1 MKSKVFKRATAVII
15 AVMVLISMFT
25 IGISASAATMK
36 YNIDTTKK
44 GSLTLYKYEMADT
57 SQATGEGIG
66 KQTDSTKVPAGA
78 TVLPGVTF
86 KIWKIADL
94 TQYFKPDGIALPTPA
109 QAEAIIAQ
117 NTNTPSYQQVTNGQ
131 GIATFSNLP
140 LGIYYVKEIDGPPQV
155 TSPIAPFV
163 LSIPMT
169 DKTNADEW
177 FYDIYS
183 FPKNQTGYSDIKVK
197 KVDSSNGNVLQN
209 AKFTLYESDNGIN
222 GWTVKQTN
230 LTTAANGIA
239 GINSLPVNKYYR
251 FVETQAPTDAYIL
264 DSTVGYE
271 FYVDATGDM
280 RSYTVTNNTVT
291 LTDPSK
297 ETIENNTVVVP
308 NEMPRIH
315 EYILDKAVEQ
325 SVMVGA
331 STVMQMVPNQYPKG
345 ATEGIDNTANIGDT
359 VHWVIKVD
367 VPKNIGKLSTFTVE
381 DTMGTGLQYVKCSAA
396 TSESANLFP
405 DDDFTVTQSGQ
416 KVTMAFD
423 PEILDE
429 EDMGGKTMVILF
441 DTLLTSAA
449 PLATDIPNDSKLIY
463 TNKVG
468 TDSTHELESEE
479 PTVHTGGLQFRKT
492 DGTNP
497 LQGVEFKI
505 YATENDAKNNTNC
518 IQTGTTNGQ
527 GIVTFTGLKYG
538 SFSTDAA
545 GKAANGVNGG
555 STDYWVAETKT
566 VAGYS
571 LLSAPFRMT
580 VNKTSHLYTNNDD
593 VINNLI
599 PGLPKTGGIGV
610 VAVFAISG
618 AMVAF
623 GVVMLLRRKKTRKD

>member
-1 MKSKVFKRATAVII
+1 MKSTVFRKAVSIVI
-15 AVMVLISMFT
+15 AAMVLVSMLT
-25 IGISASAATMK
+25 LGISASAATMK
-36 YNIDTTKK
+36 YNIDTTRKA
-44 GSLTLYKYEMADT
+44 SLRLYKYEMADT
-57 SQATGEGIG
+57 SAATTAGTGEYS
-66 KQTDSTKVPAGA
+66 DNVNVPAGA

-94 TQYFKPDGIALPTPA
+94 TQYFKPDGVTLPTPA
-109 QAEAIIAQ
+109 QAETIIAK
-117 NTNTPSYQQVTNGQ
+117 NPSTTSFTQVTNTQ
-131 GIATFSNLP
+131 GIAAFTNLP
-140 LGIYYVKEIDGPPQV
+140 LGIYYVKEIDGPAQV

-163 LSIPMT
+163 LSLPLT
-169 DKTNADEW
+169 KKDGSEW
-177 FYDIYS
+177 MYDVYS
-183 FPKNQTGYSDIKVK
+183 FPKNQTSYSDIKVK

-209 AKFTLYESDNGIN
+209 AKFTLYESEDGKTN
-222 GWTVKQTN
+222 WTVKQTN
-230 LTTAANGIA
+230 ITTAANGIA
-239 GINSLPVNKYYR
+239 GINSLPVQKFYR
-251 FVETQAPTDAYIL
+251 FVETQAPSDAYIL

-280 RSYTVTNNTVT
+280 HTYTVNTTTGDVNIAST
-291 LTDPSK
+291 A
-297 ETIENNTVVVP
+297 IENNTVIVP

-315 EYILDKAVEQ
+315 KYILDKAVTGIAGGQ
-325 SVMVGA
+325 A
-331 STVMQMVPNQYPKG
+331 HLAPNDYPG
-345 ATEGIDNTANIGDT
+345 ESHEGIDNTANIGDT

-367 VPKNIGKLSTFTVE
+367 VPNNIGKLTTFTVE
-381 DTMGTGLQYVKCSAA
+381 DTMGTGLQYVTCAA
-396 TSESANLFP
+396 AISRGTNLVP
-405 DDDFTVTQSGQ
+405 GDGFTVSQSGQ

-423 PEILDE
+423 PEILDD

-463 TNKVG
+463 TNNID

-505 YATENDAKNNTNC
+505 YATENDAKNNTNA
-518 IQTGTTNGQ
+518 IQTASTNAQ

-545 GKAANGVNGG
+545 GKAANGVDGG

-566 VAGYS
+566 LAGYS

-593 VINNLI
+593 VINNLL
-599 PGLPKTGGIGV
+599 PNLPKTGGIGV
-610 VAVFAISG
+610 VAMLTISG
-618 AMVAF
+618 AMVVL
-623 GVVMLLRRKKTRKD
+623 GVVMILRRKKTHKD

>member
-1 MKSKVFKRATAVII
+1 MKSTVFRKAVSIVI
-15 AVMVLISMFT
+15 AAMVLVSMLT
-25 IGISASAATMK
+25 LGISASAATMK
-36 YNIDTTKK
+36 YNIDTTRKA
-44 GSLTLYKYEMADT
+44 SLRLYKYEMADT
-57 SQATGEGIG
+57 SAATTAGTGEYS
-66 KQTDSTKVPAGA
+66 DNVNVPAGA

-94 TQYFKPDGIALPTPA
+94 TQYFKPDGVTLPTPA
-109 QAEAIIAQ
+109 QAETIIAQ
-117 NTNTPSYQQVTNGQ
+117 NPSTTSFTQVTNTQ
-131 GIATFSNLP
+131 GIAAFTNLP
-140 LGIYYVKEIDGPPQV
+140 LGIYYVKEIDGPAQV

-163 LSIPMT
+163 LSLPLT
-169 DKTNADEW
+169 KNDGSEW
-177 FYDIYS
+177 MYDVYS
-183 FPKNQTGYSDIKVK
+183 FPKNQTSYSDIKVK

-209 AKFTLYESDNGIN
+209 AKFTLYESEDGMTN
-222 GWTVKQTN
+222 WTVKQTN
-230 LTTAANGIA
+230 ITTAANGVA
-239 GINSLPVNKYYR
+239 GINSLPVQKYYR

-280 RSYTVTNNTVT
+280 RSYTVTSGVVT
-291 LTDPSK
+291 LTDPSE
-297 ETIENNTVVVP
+297 ETIKNNTVIVP

-315 EYILDKAVEQ
+315 KYILDKAVTGIAGGQ
-325 SVMVGA
+325 A
-331 STVMQMVPNQYPKG
+331 HLAPNDYPG
-345 ATEGIDNTANIGDT
+345 ESHEGIDNTANIGDT

-367 VPKNIGKLSTFTVE
+367 VPNNIGKLTTFTVE
-381 DTMGTGLQYVKCSAA
+381 DTMGTGLQYVTCAA
-396 TSESANLFP
+396 AISRGTNLVP
-405 DDDFTVTQSGQ
+405 GDGFTVSQSGQ

-423 PEILDE
+423 PEILDD

-463 TNKVG
+463 TNNVG

-505 YATENDAKNNTNC
+505 YATENDAKNNTNA
-518 IQTGTTNGQ
+518 IQTASTNAQ

-545 GKAANGVNGG
+545 GKAANGVDGG

-566 VAGYS
+566 LAGYS

-593 VINNLI
+593 VINNLL
-599 PGLPKTGGIGV
+599 PNLPKTGGIGV
-610 VAVFAISG
+610 VAMLTISG
-618 AMVAF
+618 AMVVL
-623 GVVMLLRRKKTRKD
+623 GVVMILRRKKTHKD

>member
-1 MKSKVFKRATAVII
+1 MKSTVFRKAVSIVI
-15 AVMVLISMFT
+15 AAMVLVSMLT
-25 IGISASAATMK
+25 LGISASAATMK
-36 YNIDTTKK
+36 YNIDTTRKA
-44 GSLTLYKYEMADT
+44 SLRLYKYEMADT
-57 SQATGEGIG
+57 SAATTAGTGEYS
-66 KQTDSTKVPAGA
+66 DNVNVPAGA

-94 TQYFKPDGIALPTPA
+94 TQYFKPDGVTLPTPA
-109 QAEAIIAQ
+109 QAETIIAQ
-117 NTNTPSYQQVTNGQ
+117 NPSTTSFTQVTNTQ
-131 GIATFSNLP
+131 GIAAFTNLP
-140 LGIYYVKEIDGPPQV
+140 LGIYYVKEIDGPAQV

-163 LSIPMT
+163 LSLPLT
-169 DKTNADEW
+169 KNDGSEW
-177 FYDIYS
+177 MYDVYS
-183 FPKNQTGYSDIKVK
+183 FPKNQTSYSDIKVK

-209 AKFTLYESDNGIN
+209 AKFTLYESEDGMTN
-222 GWTVKQTN
+222 WTVKQTN
-230 LTTAANGIA
+230 ITTAANGVA
-239 GINSLPVNKYYR
+239 GINSLPVQKYYR

-280 RSYTVTNNTVT
+280 RSYTVTSGVVT
-291 LTDPSK
+291 LTDPSE
-297 ETIENNTVVVP
+297 ETIKNNTVIVP

-315 EYILDKAVEQ
+315 KYILDKAVTGIAGGQ
-325 SVMVGA
+325 A
-331 STVMQMVPNQYPKG
+331 HLAPNDYPG
-345 ATEGIDNTANIGDT
+345 ESHEGIDNTANIGDT

-367 VPKNIGKLSTFTVE
+367 VPNNIGKLTTFTVE
-381 DTMGTGLQYVKCSAA
+381 DTMGTGLQYVTCAA
-396 TSESANLFP
+396 AISRGTNLVP
-405 DDDFTVTQSGQ
+405 GDGFTVSQSGQ

-423 PEILDE
+423 PEILDD

-463 TNKVG
+463 TNNID

-497 LQGVEFKI
+497 LEGVEFKI
-505 YATENDAKNNTNC
+505 YATENDAKNNTNA
-518 IQTGTTNGQ
+518 IQTASTNAQ

-545 GKAANGVNGG
+545 GKAANGVDGG

-566 VAGYS
+566 LAGYS

-593 VINNLI
+593 VINNLL
-599 PGLPKTGGIGV
+599 PNLPKTGGIGV
-610 VAVFAISG
+610 VAMLTISG
-618 AMVAF
+618 AMVVL
-623 GVVMLLRRKKTRKD
+623 GVVMILRRKKTHKD

>member
-1 MKSKVFKRATAVII
+1 MKSTVFRKAVSIVI
-15 AVMVLISMFT
+15 AAMVLVSMLT
-25 IGISASAATMK
+25 LGISASAATMK
-36 YNIDTTKK
+36 YNIDTTRKA
-44 GSLTLYKYEMADT
+44 SLRLYKYEMADT
-57 SQATGEGIG
+57 SAATTAGTGEYS
-66 KQTDSTKVPAGA
+66 DNVNVPAGA

-94 TQYFKPDGIALPTPA
+94 TQYFKPDGVTLPTPA
-109 QAEAIIAQ
+109 QAETIIAQ
-117 NTNTPSYQQVTNGQ
+117 NPSTTSFTQVTNTQ
-131 GIATFSNLP
+131 GIAAFTNLP
-140 LGIYYVKEIDGPPQV
+140 LGIYYVKEIDGPAQV

-163 LSIPMT
+163 LSLPLT
-169 DKTNADEW
+169 KKDGSEW
-177 FYDIYS
+177 MYDVYS
-183 FPKNQTGYSDIKVK
+183 FPKNQTSYSDIKVK

-209 AKFTLYESDNGIN
+209 AKFTLYESEDGKTN
-222 GWTVKQTN
+222 WTVKQTN
-230 LTTAANGIA
+230 ITTAANGIA
-239 GINSLPVNKYYR
+239 GINSLPVQKFYR
-251 FVETQAPTDAYIL
+251 FVETQAPSDAYIL

-280 RSYTVTNNTVT
+280 HTYTVNTTTGDVNIAST
-291 LTDPSK
+291 A
-297 ETIENNTVVVP
+297 IENNTVIVP

-315 EYILDKAVEQ
+315 KYILDKAVTGIAGGQ
-325 SVMVGA
+325 A
-331 STVMQMVPNQYPKG
+331 HLAPNDYPG
-345 ATEGIDNTANIGDT
+345 ESHEGIDNTANIGDT

-367 VPKNIGKLSTFTVE
+367 VPNNIGKLTTFTVE
-381 DTMGTGLQYVKCSAA
+381 DTMGTGLQYVTCAA
-396 TSESANLFP
+396 AISRGTNLVP
-405 DDDFTVTQSGQ
+405 GDGFTVSQSGQ

-423 PEILDE
+423 PEILDD

-463 TNKVG
+463 TNNID

-505 YATENDAKNNTNC
+505 YATENDAKNNTNA
-518 IQTGTTNGQ
+518 IQTASTNAQ

-545 GKAANGVNGG
+545 GKAANGVDGG

-566 VAGYS
+566 LAGYS

-593 VINNLI
+593 VINNLL

-610 VAVFAISG
+610 VAMFTISG
-618 AMVAF
+618 AMVVL
-623 GVVMLLRRKKTRKD
+623 GVVMLLRRKKTHKD

>member
-1 MKSKVFKRATAVII
+1 MKSTVFRKAVSIVI
-15 AVMVLISMFT
+15 AAMVLVSMLT
-25 IGISASAATMK
+25 LGISASAATMK
-36 YNIDTTKK
+36 YNIDTTRKA
-44 GSLTLYKYEMADT
+44 SLRLYKYEMADT
-57 SQATGEGIG
+57 SAATTAGTGEYS
-66 KQTDSTKVPAGA
+66 DNVNVPAGA

-94 TQYFKPDGIALPTPA
+94 TQYFKPDGVTLPTPA
-109 QAEAIIAQ
+109 QAETIIAQ
-117 NTNTPSYQQVTNGQ
+117 NPSTTSFTQVTNAQ
-131 GIATFSNLP
+131 GIAAFTNLP
-140 LGIYYVKEIDGPPQV
+140 LGIYYVKEIDGPAQV

-163 LSIPMT
+163 LSLPLT
-169 DKTNADEW
+169 KNDGSEW
-177 FYDIYS
+177 MYDVYS
-183 FPKNQTGYSDIKVK
+183 FPKNQTSYSDIKVK

-209 AKFTLYESDNGIN
+209 AKFTLYESEDGKTN
-222 GWTVKQTN
+222 WTVNQTN
-230 LTTAANGIA
+230 ITTAANGIA
-239 GINSLPVNKYYR
+239 GINSLPVQKFYR
-251 FVETQAPTDAYIL
+251 FVETQAPSDAYIL

-280 RSYTVTNNTVT
+280 HTYTVDTTTGDVT
-291 LTDPSK
+291 IADA
-297 ETIENNTVVVP
+297 TIENNTVVVP

-315 EYILDKAVEQ
+315 KYILDKAVTGIAGGQ
-325 SVMVGA
+325 A
-331 STVMQMVPNQYPKG
+331 HLAPNDYPG
-345 ATEGIDNTANIGDT
+345 ESHEGIDNTANIGDT

-367 VPKNIGKLSTFTVE
+367 VPNNIGKLTTFTVE
-381 DTMGTGLQYVKCSAA
+381 DTMGTGLQYVTCAA
-396 TSESANLFP
+396 AISRGTNLVP
-405 DDDFTVTQSGQ
+405 GDGFTVSQSGQ

-423 PEILDE
+423 PEILDD

-463 TNKVG
+463 TNNVG

-505 YATENDAKNNTNC
+505 YATENDAKNNTNA
-518 IQTGTTNGQ
+518 IQTASTNAQ

-545 GKAANGVNGG
+545 GKAANGVDGG

-566 VAGYS
+566 LAGYS

-593 VINNLI
+593 VINNLL
-599 PGLPKTGGIGV
+599 PNLPKTGGIGV
-610 VAVFAISG
+610 VAMLTISG
-618 AMVAF
+618 AMVVL
-623 GVVMLLRRKKTRKD
+623 GVVMILRRKKTHKD

>member
-1 MKSKVFKRATAVII
+1 MKSTVFRKAVSIVI
-15 AVMVLISMFT
+15 AAMVLVSMLT
-25 IGISASAATMK
+25 LGISASAATMK
-36 YNIDTTKK
+36 YNIDTTRKA
-44 GSLTLYKYEMADT
+44 SLRLYKYEMADT
-57 SQATGEGIG
+57 SAATTAGTGEYS
-66 KQTDSTKVPAGA
+66 DNVNVPAGA

-94 TQYFKPDGIALPTPA
+94 TQYFKPDGVTLPTPA
-109 QAEAIIAQ
+109 QAETIIAQ
-117 NTNTPSYQQVTNGQ
+117 NPSTTSFTQVTNTQ
-131 GIATFSNLP
+131 GIAAFTNLP
-140 LGIYYVKEIDGPPQV
+140 LGIYYVKEIDGPAQV

-163 LSIPMT
+163 LSLPLT
-169 DKTNADEW
+169 KKDGSEW
-177 FYDIYS
+177 MYDVYS
-183 FPKNQTGYSDIKVK
+183 FPKNQTSYSDIKVK

-209 AKFTLYESDNGIN
+209 AKFTLYESEDGKTN
-222 GWTVKQTN
+222 WTVKQTN
-230 LTTAANGIA
+230 ITTAANGIA
-239 GINSLPVNKYYR
+239 GINSLPVQKFYR
-251 FVETQAPTDAYIL
+251 FVETQAPSDAYIL

-280 RSYTVTNNTVT
+280 HTYTVNTTTGDVNIAST
-291 LTDPSK
+291 A
-297 ETIENNTVVVP
+297 IENNTVIVP

-315 EYILDKAVEQ
+315 KYILDKAVTGIAGGQ
-325 SVMVGA
+325 A
-331 STVMQMVPNQYPKG
+331 HLAPNDYPG
-345 ATEGIDNTANIGDT
+345 ESHEGIDNTANIGDT

-367 VPKNIGKLSTFTVE
+367 VPNNIGKLTTFTVE
-381 DTMGTGLQYVKCSAA
+381 DTMGTGLQYVTCAA
-396 TSESANLFP
+396 AISRGTNLVP
-405 DDDFTVTQSGQ
+405 GDGFTVSQSGQ

-423 PEILDE
+423 PEILDD

-463 TNKVG
+463 TNNVG

-505 YATENDAKNNTNC
+505 YATENDAKNNTNA
-518 IQTGTTNGQ
+518 IQTASTNAQ

-545 GKAANGVNGG
+545 GKAANGVDGG

-566 VAGYS
+566 LAGYS

-593 VINNLI
+593 VINNLL
-599 PGLPKTGGIGV
+599 PNLPKTGGIGV
-610 VAVFAISG
+610 VAMFTISG
-618 AMVAF
+618 AMVVL
-623 GVVMLLRRKKTRKD
+623 GVVMLLRRKKTHKD

>member
-1 MKSKVFKRATAVII
+1 MKSTVFRKAVSIVI
-15 AVMVLISMFT
+15 AAMVLVSMLT
-25 IGISASAATMK
+25 LGISASAATMK
-36 YNIDTTKK
+36 YNIDTTRKA
-44 GSLTLYKYEMADT
+44 SLRLYKYEMADT
-57 SQATGEGIG
+57 SAATTAGTGEYS
-66 KQTDSTKVPAGA
+66 DNVNVPAGA

-94 TQYFKPDGIALPTPA
+94 TQYFKPDGVTLPTPA
-109 QAEAIIAQ
+109 QAETIIAK
-117 NTNTPSYQQVTNGQ
+117 NPSTTSFTQVTNTQ
-131 GIATFSNLP
+131 GIAAFTNLP
-140 LGIYYVKEIDGPPQV
+140 LGIYYVKEIDGPAQV

-163 LSIPMT
+163 LSLPLT
-169 DKTNADEW
+169 KNDGSEW
-177 FYDIYS
+177 MYDVYS
-183 FPKNQTGYSDIKVK
+183 FPKNQTSYSDIKVK

-209 AKFTLYESDNGIN
+209 AKFTLYESEDGKTN
-222 GWTVKQTN
+222 WTVKQTN
-230 LTTAANGIA
+230 ITTAANGIA
-239 GINSLPVNKYYR
+239 GINSLPVQKFYR
-251 FVETQAPTDAYIL
+251 FVETQAPSDAYIL

-280 RSYTVTNNTVT
+280 HTYTVNTTTGDVNIAST
-291 LTDPSK
+291 A
-297 ETIENNTVVVP
+297 IENNTVIVP

-315 EYILDKAVEQ
+315 KYILDKAVTGIAGGQ
-325 SVMVGA
+325 A
-331 STVMQMVPNQYPKG
+331 HLAPNDYPG
-345 ATEGIDNTANIGDT
+345 ESHEGIDNTANIGDT

-367 VPKNIGKLSTFTVE
+367 VPNNIGKLTTFTVE
-381 DTMGTGLQYVKCSAA
+381 DTMGTGLQYVTCAA
-396 TSESANLFP
+396 AISRGTNLVP
-405 DDDFTVTQSGQ
+405 GDGFTVTQSGQ

-423 PEILDE
+423 PEILDD

-463 TNKVG
+463 TNNVG

-505 YATENDAKNNTNC
+505 YATENDAKNNTNV
-518 IQTGTTNGQ
+518 IQTASTNAQ

-545 GKAANGVNGG
+545 GKAANGVDGG

-566 VAGYS
+566 LAGYS

-593 VINNLI
+593 VINNLL
-599 PGLPKTGGIGV
+599 PGLPRTGGIGV
-610 VAVFAISG
+610 VAMFTISG
-618 AMVAF
+618 AMVVL
-623 GVVMLLRRKKTRKD
+623 GVVMLLRRKKTHKD

>member
-1 MKSKVFKRATAVII
+1 MKSTVFRKAVSIVI
-15 AVMVLISMFT
+15 AAMVLVSMLT
-25 IGISASAATMK
+25 LGISASAATMK
-36 YNIDTTKK
+36 YNIDTTRKA
-44 GSLTLYKYEMADT
+44 SLRLYKYEMADT
-57 SQATGEGIG
+57 SAATTAGTGEYS
-66 KQTDSTKVPAGA
+66 DNVNVPAGA

-94 TQYFKPDGIALPTPA
+94 TQYFKPDGVTLPTPA
-109 QAEAIIAQ
+109 QAETIIAK
-117 NTNTPSYQQVTNGQ
+117 NPSTTSFTQVTNTQ
-131 GIATFSNLP
+131 GIAAFTNLP
-140 LGIYYVKEIDGPPQV
+140 LGIYYVKEIDGPAQV

-163 LSIPMT
+163 LSLPLT
-169 DKTNADEW
+169 KKDGSEW
-177 FYDIYS
+177 MYDVYS
-183 FPKNQTGYSDIKVK
+183 FPKNQTSYSDIKVK

-209 AKFTLYESDNGIN
+209 AKFTLYESEDGKTN
-222 GWTVKQTN
+222 WTVKQTN
-230 LTTAANGIA
+230 ITTAANGIA
-239 GINSLPVNKYYR
+239 GINSLPVQKFYR
-251 FVETQAPTDAYIL
+251 FVETQAPSDAYIL

-280 RSYTVTNNTVT
+280 HTYTVNTTTGDVNIAST
-291 LTDPSK
+291 A
-297 ETIENNTVVVP
+297 IENNTVIVP

-315 EYILDKAVEQ
+315 KYILDKAVTGIAGGQ
-325 SVMVGA
+325 A
-331 STVMQMVPNQYPKG
+331 HLAPNDYPG
-345 ATEGIDNTANIGDT
+345 ESHEGIDNTANIGDT

-367 VPKNIGKLSTFTVE
+367 VPNNIGKLTTFTVE
-381 DTMGTGLQYVKCSAA
+381 DTMGTGLQYVTCAA
-396 TSESANLFP
+396 AISRGTNLVP
-405 DDDFTVTQSGQ
+405 GDGFTVSQSGQ

-423 PEILDE
+423 PEILDD

-449 PLATDIPNDSKLIY
+449 PLATDIPNESKLIY
-463 TNKVG
+463 TNNVG

-505 YATENDAKNNTNC
+505 YATENDAKNNTNA
-518 IQTGTTNGQ
+518 IQTASTNAQ

-545 GKAANGVNGG
+545 GKAANGVDGG

-566 VAGYS
+566 LAGYS

-593 VINNLI
+593 VINNLL
-599 PGLPKTGGIGV
+599 PNLPKTGGIGV
-610 VAVFAISG
+610 VAMLTISG
-618 AMVAF
+618 AMVVL
-623 GVVMLLRRKKTRKD
+623 GVVMILRRKKTHKD

>member
-1 MKSKVFKRATAVII
+1 MKSKVFKRAI
-15 AVMVLISMFT
+15 AVVIAAMVLASMFT

-36 YNIDTTKK
+36 YNIDTTKT
-44 GSLTLYKYEMADT
+44 GSLTLYKYEMDDVSTAPDT
-57 SQATGEGIG
+57 AIG

-94 TQYFKPDGIALPTPA
+94 TQYFKPDGASLPTVS
-109 QAEAIIAQ
+109 QAEGIISQ
-117 NTNTPSYQQVTNGQ
+117 NSNTPSYQQVTNAQ
-131 GIATFSNLP
+131 GMATFSNLP

-155 TSPIAPFV
+155 TSPVAPFV

-177 FYDIYS
+177 FYDVYA
-183 FPKNQTGYSDIKVK
+183 FPKNQTAYSDIRIK
-197 KVDSSNGNVLQN
+197 KVDASNNNVLGG

-230 LTTAANGIA
+230 ITTAANGIA
-239 GINSLPVNKYYR
+239 GINSVASQKYYR
-251 FVETQAPTDAYIL
+251 FVETQAPSDAYIL
-264 DSTVGYE
+264 DSTVTYD

-280 RSYTVTNNTVT
+280 FTYTVNGNTVNLSSTAISENT
-291 LTDPSK
+291 L
-297 ETIENNTVVVP
+297 VVS
-308 NEMPRIH
+308 NEMPKIH
-315 EYILDKAVEQ
+315 KYILDKAV
-325 SVMVGA
+325 VAGVGGQ
-331 STVMQMVPNQYPKG
+331 VYLNPNAYPNG
-345 ATEGIDNTANIGDT
+345 AHEGIDNTANIGDT

-367 VPKNIGKLSTFTVE
+367 VPTNIGKLSTFTVE
-381 DTMGTGLQYVKCSAA
+381 DTMGTGLQYVTCAAA
-396 TSESANLFP
+396 TSESSNLFP
-405 DDDFTVTQSGQ
+405 GEDFTVTQSGQ
-416 KVTMAFD
+416 KVTMTFD
-423 PEILDE
+423 TEILDE

-518 IQTGTTNGQ
+518 IQTATTNAQ

-538 SFSTDAA
+538 SFSTDAN

-580 VNKTSHLYTNNDD
+580 VDKDSHLYTNNDD

-599 PGLPKTGGIGV
+599 PNLPKTGGIGV
-610 VAVFAISG
+610 TALFVISG
-618 AMVAF
+618 GMVAF

>member
-1 MKSKVFKRATAVII
+1 MKSKVFKRAI
-15 AVMVLISMFT
+15 AVVIAAMVLASMFT

-36 YNIDTTKK
+36 YNIDTTKT
-44 GSLTLYKYEMADT
+44 GSLTLYKYEMDDVSTAPDT
-57 SQATGEGIG
+57 AIG

-94 TQYFKPDGIALPTPA
+94 TQYFKPDGASLPTVS
-109 QAEAIIAQ
+109 QAEGIISQ
-117 NTNTPSYQQVTNGQ
+117 NSNTPSYQQVTNAQ
-131 GIATFSNLP
+131 GMATFSNLP

-155 TSPIAPFV
+155 TSPVAPFV

-177 FYDIYS
+177 FYDVYA
-183 FPKNQTGYSDIKVK
+183 FPKNQTAYSDIRLK
-197 KVDSSNGNVLQN
+197 KIDAANNNVLGG

-230 LTTAANGIA
+230 ITTAANGIA
-239 GINSLPVNKYYR
+239 GINSLASQKYYR
-251 FVETQAPTDAYIL
+251 FVETQASDASYIL
-264 DSTVGYE
+264 DDTVSYD
-271 FYVDATGDM
+271 FYIDATGDM
-280 RSYTVTNNTVT
+280 FTYTVNNNTVNLSNT
-291 LTDPSK
+291 AV
-297 ETIENNTVVVP
+297 ENNTLVVS
-308 NEMPRIH
+308 NEKPQIH
-315 EYILDKAVEQ
+315 KYILDKAVEQ
-325 SVMVGA
+325 SVMVGG
-331 STVMQMVPNQYPKG
+331 SSVMQMVPNQYPKG

-367 VPKNIGKLSTFTVE
+367 VPTNIGKLSTFTVE

-429 EDMGGKTMVILF
+429 EDMGGETMVILF

-463 TNKVG
+463 TNHVN
-468 TDSTHELESEE
+468 TESTHELESEE
-479 PTVHTGGLQFRKT
+479 PTVHTGGYQFRKT
-492 DGTNP
+492 DGTSP
-497 LQGVEFKI
+497 IDGAEFKI
-505 YATENDAKNNTNC
+505 YASENDAKNNTNP
-518 IQTGTTNGQ
+518 IATATSNAQ

-545 GKAANGVNGG
+545 GKAANGVANG
-555 STDYWVAETKT
+555 STNYWIAETKT
-566 VAGYS
+566 KAGYS
-571 LLSAPFRMT
+571 LLSAPFMVT
-580 VNKTSHLYTNNDD
+580 VDSTSHLYTNNDD

-599 PGLPKTGGIGV
+599 PNLPKTGGIGTT
-610 VAVFAISG
+610 AIFVIAGS
-618 AMVAF
+618 MVIL
-623 GVVMLLRRKKTRKD
+623 GVVMLIRRKKTRKD

>member
-1 MKSKVFKRATAVII
+1 MKSTVFRKAVSIVI
-15 AVMVLISMFT
+15 AAMVLVSMLT
-25 IGISASAATMK
+25 LGISASAATMK
-36 YNIDTTKK
+36 YNIDTTRKA
-44 GSLTLYKYEMADT
+44 SLRLYKYEMADT
-57 SQATGEGIG
+57 SAATTAGTGEYS
-66 KQTDSTKVPAGA
+66 DNVNVPAGA

-94 TQYFKPDGIALPTPA
+94 TQYFKPDGVTLPTPA
-109 QAEAIIAQ
+109 QAETIIAK
-117 NTNTPSYQQVTNGQ
+117 NPSTTSFTQVTNTQ
-131 GIATFSNLP
+131 GIAAFTNLP
-140 LGIYYVKEIDGPPQV
+140 LGIYYVKEIDGPAQV

-163 LSIPMT
+163 LSLPLT
-169 DKTNADEW
+169 KNDGSEW
-177 FYDIYS
+177 MYDVYS
-183 FPKNQTGYSDIKVK
+183 FPKNQTSYSDIKVK

-209 AKFTLYESDNGIN
+209 AKFTLYESEDGMTN
-222 GWTVKQTN
+222 WTVKQTN
-230 LTTAANGIA
+230 ITTAANGVA
-239 GINSLPVNKYYR
+239 GINSLPVQKYYR

-280 RSYTVTNNTVT
+280 RSYTVTSGVVT
-291 LTDPSK
+291 LTDPSE
-297 ETIENNTVVVP
+297 ETIKNNTVIVP

-315 EYILDKAVEQ
+315 KYILDKAVTGIAGGQ
-325 SVMVGA
+325 A
-331 STVMQMVPNQYPKG
+331 HLAPNDYPG
-345 ATEGIDNTANIGDT
+345 ESHEGIDNTANIGDT

-367 VPKNIGKLSTFTVE
+367 VPNNIGKLTTFTVE
-381 DTMGTGLQYVKCSAA
+381 DTMGTGLQYVTCAA
-396 TSESANLFP
+396 AISRGTNLVP
-405 DDDFTVTQSGQ
+405 GDGFTVSQSGQ

-423 PEILDE
+423 PEILDD

-463 TNKVG
+463 TNNVG

-505 YATENDAKNNTNC
+505 YATENDAKNNTNA
-518 IQTGTTNGQ
+518 IQTASTNAQ

-545 GKAANGVNGG
+545 GKAANGVDGG

-566 VAGYS
+566 LAGYS

-593 VINNLI
+593 VINNLL
-599 PGLPKTGGIGV
+599 PNLPKTGGIGV
-610 VAVFAISG
+610 VAMLTISG
-618 AMVAF
+618 AMVVL
-623 GVVMLLRRKKTRKD
+623 GVVMILRRKKTHKD

>member
-1 MKSKVFKRATAVII
+1 MKSTVFRKAVSIVI
-15 AVMVLISMFT
+15 AAMVLVSMLT
-25 IGISASAATMK
+25 LGISASAATMK
-36 YNIDTTKK
+36 YNIDTTRKA
-44 GSLTLYKYEMADT
+44 SLRLYKYEMADT
-57 SQATGEGIG
+57 SAATTAGTGEYS
-66 KQTDSTKVPAGA
+66 DNVNVPAGA

-94 TQYFKPDGIALPTPA
+94 TQYFKPDGVTLPTPA
-109 QAEAIIAQ
+109 QAETIIAQ
-117 NTNTPSYQQVTNGQ
+117 NPSTTSFTQVTNTQ
-131 GIATFSNLP
+131 GIAAFTNLP
-140 LGIYYVKEIDGPPQV
+140 LGIYYVKEIDGPAQV

-163 LSIPMT
+163 LSLPLT
-169 DKTNADEW
+169 KNDGSEW
-177 FYDIYS
+177 MYDVYS
-183 FPKNQTGYSDIKVK
+183 FPKNQTSYSDIKVK

-209 AKFTLYESDNGIN
+209 AKFTLYESEDGMTN
-222 GWTVKQTN
+222 WTVKQTN
-230 LTTAANGIA
+230 ITTAANGVA
-239 GINSLPVNKYYR
+239 GINSLPVQKYYR

-280 RSYTVTNNTVT
+280 RSYTVTSGVVT
-291 LTDPSK
+291 LTDPSE
-297 ETIENNTVVVP
+297 ETIKNNTVIVP

-315 EYILDKAVEQ
+315 KYILDKAVTGIAGGQ
-325 SVMVGA
+325 A
-331 STVMQMVPNQYPKG
+331 HLAPNDYPG
-345 ATEGIDNTANIGDT
+345 ESHEGIDNTANIGDT

-367 VPKNIGKLSTFTVE
+367 VPNNIGKLTTFTVE
-381 DTMGTGLQYVKCSAA
+381 DTMGTGLQYVTCAA
-396 TSESANLFP
+396 AISRGTNLVP
-405 DDDFTVTQSGQ
+405 GDGFTVSQSGQ

-423 PEILDE
+423 PEILDD

-463 TNKVG
+463 TNNID

-505 YATENDAKNNTNC
+505 YATENDAKNNTNA
-518 IQTGTTNGQ
+518 IQTASTNAQ

-545 GKAANGVNGG
+545 GKAANGVDGG

-566 VAGYS
+566 LAGYS

-593 VINNLI
+593 VINNLL
-599 PGLPKTGGIGV
+599 PNLPKTGGIGV
-610 VAVFAISG
+610 VAMLTISG
-618 AMVAF
+618 AMVVL
-623 GVVMLLRRKKTRKD
+623 GVVMILRRKKTHKD

>member
-1 MKSKVFKRATAVII
+1 MKSTVFRKAVSIVI
-15 AVMVLISMFT
+15 AAMVLVSMLT
-25 IGISASAATMK
+25 LGISASAATMK
-36 YNIDTTKK
+36 YNIDTTRKA
-44 GSLTLYKYEMADT
+44 SLRLYKYEMADT
-57 SQATGEGIG
+57 SAATTAGTGEYS
-66 KQTDSTKVPAGA
+66 DNVNVPAGA

-94 TQYFKPDGIALPTPA
+94 TQYFKPDGVTLPTPA
-109 QAEAIIAQ
+109 QAETIIAK
-117 NTNTPSYQQVTNGQ
+117 NPSTTSFTQVTNTQ
-131 GIATFSNLP
+131 GIAAFTNLP
-140 LGIYYVKEIDGPPQV
+140 LGIYYVKEIDGPAQV

-163 LSIPMT
+163 LSLPLT
-169 DKTNADEW
+169 KKDGSEW
-177 FYDIYS
+177 MYDVYS
-183 FPKNQTGYSDIKVK
+183 FPKNQTSYSDIKVK

-209 AKFTLYESDNGIN
+209 AKFTLYESEDGKTN
-222 GWTVKQTN
+222 WTVKQTN
-230 LTTAANGIA
+230 ITTAANGIA
-239 GINSLPVNKYYR
+239 GINSLPVQKFYR
-251 FVETQAPTDAYIL
+251 FVETQAPSDAYIL

-280 RSYTVTNNTVT
+280 HTYTVNTTTGDVNIAST
-291 LTDPSK
+291 A
-297 ETIENNTVVVP
+297 IENNTVIVP

-315 EYILDKAVEQ
+315 KYILDKAVTGIAGGQ
-325 SVMVGA
+325 A
-331 STVMQMVPNQYPKG
+331 HLAPNDYPG
-345 ATEGIDNTANIGDT
+345 ESHEGIDNTANIGDT

-367 VPKNIGKLSTFTVE
+367 VPNNIGKLTTFTVE
-381 DTMGTGLQYVKCSAA
+381 DTMGTGLQYVTCAA
-396 TSESANLFP
+396 AISRGTNLVP
-405 DDDFTVTQSGQ
+405 GDGFTVSQSGQ

-423 PEILDE
+423 PEILDD

-463 TNKVG
+463 TNNVG

-505 YATENDAKNNTNC
+505 YATENDAKNNTNA
-518 IQTGTTNGQ
+518 IQTASTNAQ

-545 GKAANGVNGG
+545 GKAANGVDGG

-566 VAGYS
+566 LAGYS

-593 VINNLI
+593 VINNLL
-599 PGLPKTGGIGV
+599 PNLPKTGGIGV
-610 VAVFAISG
+610 VAMLTISG
-618 AMVAF
+618 AMVVL
-623 GVVMLLRRKKTRKD
+623 GVVMILRRKKTHKD

>member
-1 MKSKVFKRATAVII
+1 MKSTVFRKAVSIVI
-15 AVMVLISMFT
+15 AAMVLVSMLT
-25 IGISASAATMK
+25 LGISASAATMK
-36 YNIDTTKK
+36 YNIDTTRKA
-44 GSLTLYKYEMADT
+44 SLRLYKYEMADT
-57 SQATGEGIG
+57 SAATTAGTGEYS
-66 KQTDSTKVPAGA
+66 DNVNVPAGA

-94 TQYFKPDGIALPTPA
+94 TQYFKPDGVTLPTPA
-109 QAEAIIAQ
+109 QAETIIAK
-117 NTNTPSYQQVTNGQ
+117 NPSTTSFTQVTNTQ
-131 GIATFSNLP
+131 GIAAFTNLP
-140 LGIYYVKEIDGPPQV
+140 LGIYYVKEIDGPAQV

-163 LSIPMT
+163 LSLPLT
-169 DKTNADEW
+169 KNDGSEW
-177 FYDIYS
+177 MYDVYS
-183 FPKNQTGYSDIKVK
+183 FPKNQTSYSDIKVK

-209 AKFTLYESDNGIN
+209 AKFTLYELEDGMTN
-222 GWTVKQTN
+222 WTVKQTN
-230 LTTAANGIA
+230 ITTAANGVA
-239 GINSLPVNKYYR
+239 GINSLPVQKYYR

-280 RSYTVTNNTVT
+280 RSYTVTSGVVT
-291 LTDPSK
+291 LTDPSE
-297 ETIENNTVVVP
+297 ETIKNNTVIVP

-315 EYILDKAVEQ
+315 KYILDKAVTGIAGGQ
-325 SVMVGA
+325 A
-331 STVMQMVPNQYPKG
+331 HLAPNDYPG
-345 ATEGIDNTANIGDT
+345 ESHEGIDNTANIGDT

-367 VPKNIGKLSTFTVE
+367 VPNNIGKLTTFTVE
-381 DTMGTGLQYVKCSAA
+381 DTMGTGLQYVTCAA
-396 TSESANLFP
+396 AISRGTNLVP
-405 DDDFTVTQSGQ
+405 GDGFTVSQSGQ

-423 PEILDE
+423 PEILDD

-463 TNKVG
+463 TNNVG

-505 YATENDAKNNTNC
+505 YATENDAKNNTNA
-518 IQTGTTNGQ
+518 IQTASTNAQ

-545 GKAANGVNGG
+545 GKAANGVDGG

-566 VAGYS
+566 LAGYS

-593 VINNLI
+593 VINNLL
-599 PGLPKTGGIGV
+599 PNLPKTGGIGV
-610 VAVFAISG
+610 VAMLTISG
-618 AMVAF
+618 AMVVL
-623 GVVMLLRRKKTRKD
+623 GVVMILRRKKTHKD

>member
-1 MKSKVFKRATAVII
+1 MKSTVFRKAVSIVI
-15 AVMVLISMFT
+15 AAMVLVSMLT
-25 IGISASAATMK
+25 LGISASAATMK
-36 YNIDTTKK
+36 YNIDTTRKA
-44 GSLTLYKYEMADT
+44 SLRLYKYEMADT
-57 SQATGEGIG
+57 SAATTAGTGEYS
-66 KQTDSTKVPAGA
+66 DNVNVPAGA

-94 TQYFKPDGIALPTPA
+94 TQYFKPDGVTLPTPA
-109 QAEAIIAQ
+109 QAETIIAQ
-117 NTNTPSYQQVTNGQ
+117 NPSTTSFTQVTNTQ
-131 GIATFSNLP
+131 GIAAFTNLP
-140 LGIYYVKEIDGPPQV
+140 LGIYYVKEIDGPAQV

-163 LSIPMT
+163 LSLPLT
-169 DKTNADEW
+169 KNDGSEW
-177 FYDIYS
+177 MYDVYS
-183 FPKNQTGYSDIKVK
+183 FPKNQTSYSDIKVK

-209 AKFTLYESDNGIN
+209 AKFTLYESEDGMTN
-222 GWTVKQTN
+222 WTVKQTN
-230 LTTAANGIA
+230 ITTAANGVA
-239 GINSLPVNKYYR
+239 GINSLPVQKYYR

-280 RSYTVTNNTVT
+280 RSYTVTSGVVT
-291 LTDPSK
+291 LTDPSE
-297 ETIENNTVVVP
+297 ETIKNNTVIVP

-315 EYILDKAVEQ
+315 KYILDKAVTGIAGGQ
-325 SVMVGA
+325 A
-331 STVMQMVPNQYPKG
+331 HLAPNDYPG
-345 ATEGIDNTANIGDT
+345 ESHEGIDNTANIGDT

-367 VPKNIGKLSTFTVE
+367 VPNNIGKLTTFTVE
-381 DTMGTGLQYVKCSAA
+381 DTMGTGLQYVTCAA
-396 TSESANLFP
+396 AISKGTNLVP
-405 DDDFTVTQSGQ
+405 GDGFTVSQSGQ

-423 PEILDE
+423 PEILDD

-463 TNKVG
+463 TNNVG

-505 YATENDAKNNTNC
+505 YATENDAKNNTNA
-518 IQTGTTNGQ
+518 IQTASTNAQ

-545 GKAANGVNGG
+545 GKAANGVDGG

-566 VAGYS
+566 LAGYS

-593 VINNLI
+593 VINNLL
-599 PGLPKTGGIGV
+599 PNLPKTGGIGV
-610 VAVFAISG
+610 VAMLTISG
-618 AMVAF
+618 AMVVL
-623 GVVMLLRRKKTRKD
+623 GVVMILRRKKTHKD

>member
-1 MKSKVFKRATAVII
+1 MKSTVFRKAVSIVI
-15 AVMVLISMFT
+15 AAMVLVSMLT
-25 IGISASAATMK
+25 LGISASAATMK
-36 YNIDTTKK
+36 YNIDTTRKA
-44 GSLTLYKYEMADT
+44 SLRLYKYEMADT
-57 SQATGEGIG
+57 SAATTAGTGEYS
-66 KQTDSTKVPAGA
+66 DNVNVPAGA

-94 TQYFKPDGIALPTPA
+94 TQYFKPDGVTLPTPA
-109 QAEAIIAQ
+109 QAETIIAQ
-117 NTNTPSYQQVTNGQ
+117 NPNTTSFTQVTNTQ
-131 GIATFSNLP
+131 GIAAFTNLP
-140 LGIYYVKEIDGPPQV
+140 LGIYYVKEIDGPAQV

-163 LSIPMT
+163 LSLPLT
-169 DKTNADEW
+169 KNDGSEW
-177 FYDIYS
+177 MYDVYS
-183 FPKNQTGYSDIKVK
+183 FPKNQTSYSDIKVK

-209 AKFTLYESDNGIN
+209 AKFTLYESEDGMTN
-222 GWTVKQTN
+222 WTVKQTN
-230 LTTAANGIA
+230 ITTAANGVA
-239 GINSLPVNKYYR
+239 GINSLPVQKYYR

-280 RSYTVTNNTVT
+280 RSYTVTSGVVT
-291 LTDPSK
+291 LTDPSE
-297 ETIENNTVVVP
+297 ETIKNNTVIVP

-315 EYILDKAVEQ
+315 KYILDKAVTGIAGGQ
-325 SVMVGA
+325 A
-331 STVMQMVPNQYPKG
+331 HLAPNDYPG
-345 ATEGIDNTANIGDT
+345 ESHEGIDNTANIGDT

-367 VPKNIGKLSTFTVE
+367 VPNNIGKLTTFTVE
-381 DTMGTGLQYVKCSAA
+381 DTMGTGLQYVTCAA
-396 TSESANLFP
+396 AISRGTNLVP
-405 DDDFTVTQSGQ
+405 GDGFTVSQSGQ

-423 PEILDE
+423 PEILDD

-463 TNKVG
+463 TNNVG

-505 YATENDAKNNTNC
+505 YATENDAKNNTNA
-518 IQTGTTNGQ
+518 IQTASTNAQ

-545 GKAANGVNGG
+545 GKAANGVDGG

-566 VAGYS
+566 LAGYS

-593 VINNLI
+593 VINNLL
-599 PGLPKTGGIGV
+599 PNLPKTGGIGV
-610 VAVFAISG
+610 VAMLTISG
-618 AMVAF
+618 AMVVL
-623 GVVMLLRRKKTRKD
+623 GVVMILRRKKTHKD